1 MFQDSLENAAT
12 IFKLTIPIMQQ
23 QEIPLT
29 PHYYNL
35 WYTYMKQS
43 NLLLNEQ
50 IDAILMRKSALSI
63 EDCDALIHTFCSQSA
78 ENDLNR
84 LQHQLGHISQHS
96 KEENDDS
103 TMDPDILEQA
113 NRLNQQISHQNRELE
128 ERSESQQ
135 EYNKDLS
142 YIVNTIRDLVSYCTQ
157 IKQISL
163 QLHEKL
169 EVQAKEITCLKQLLN
184 EFENEHNIDGL
195 TGIPNREAFDETL
208 VTLIKREEYF
218 SLILI
223 DIDHFKVFNQ
233 TYGTKTGDK
242 VLQLVAQ
249 KIGKECRSIGE
260 IYRYSG
266 EKFALLLPQISLENA
281 SCLAEAIRINIGDLI
296 LTNKQTGQFV
306 RNITVSLGASEYL
319 DNDTKDYI
327 LKRAEHALFQAKQ
340 SGRNKVMAI

>member
-1 MFQDSLENAAT
+1 MFQDSLENSAT

-50 IDAILMRKSALSI
+50 IDAILMRKPALSL
-63 EDCDALIHTFCSQSA
+63 EDCDALIQTFCSQSA
-78 ENDLNR
+78 ESDLSR
-84 LQHQLGHISQHS
+84 LHNQLGNISKQS
-96 KEENDDS
+96 KDGYDANAIENDILAQASRLDDQF
-103 TMDPDILEQA
+103 TQEAMAGNQHDPG
-113 NRLNQQISHQNRELE
+113 QI
-128 ERSESQQ
+128 
-135 EYNKDLS
+135 EYNKDLN

-169 EVQAKEITCLKQLLN
+169 ALQEKEIECLKALLT
-184 EFENEHNIDGL
+184 EFETDHNVDGL
-195 TGIPNREAFDETL
+195 TGVANREAFEITL
-208 VTLIKREEYF
+208 DTLIQRKDHF
-218 SLILI
+218 SIILL
-223 DIDHFKVFNQ
+223 DIDHFKVFNE

-249 KIGKECRSIGE
+249 KIHTECHSIGE
-260 IYRYSG
+260 IFRFSG
-266 EKFALLLPQISLENA
+266 EKFALILPLISLDNA
-281 SCLAEAIRINIGDLI
+281 STLAEAIRVNVGDLI

-306 RNITVSLGASEYL
+306 RNITISLGASEFL
-319 DNDTKDYI
+319 HNDTKEYI
-327 LKRAEHALFQAKQ
+327 LKRAQHALLQAKQ
-340 SGRNKVMAI
+340 SGRNRVMSI